1 MRRILYY
8 RLAMTVVTHV
18 YPGQASWSGT
28 QHAEEGEIADMTS
41 KIRSLYDAGT
51 PLYTKEAIQDIDQQL
66 EKCVHRGEKV
76 LVRGLDGIMVDFE
89 IESGRAFPASEPN
102 LEMVLYDY
110 NLIT

>member
-1 MRRILYY
+1 
-8 RLAMTVVTHV
+8 
-18 YPGQASWSGT
+18 
-28 QHAEEGEIADMTS
+28 MTS

-51 PLYTKEAIQDIDQQL
+51 PLYTKEAIRDIDQQL
-66 EKCVHRGEKV
+66 EKCVQRGEKV

-89 IESGRAFPASEPN
+89 IESGRTFPVGEPN